1 MTPAPRRPPPSS
13 PVGTERSVYEETDP
27 AVVMKR
33 CRSTRTER
41 RRLMCR
47 EHGRQHQYRHGD
59 QAWTQHF
66 GALVLDDETL
76 RAELALSGLRIER
89 MLDPGGTWVL
99 ATP

>member
-47 EHGRQHQYRHGD
+47 EHGRQQPLNHLNRGLCRFLRLPRCSRQPAMLRCPD
-59 QAWTQHF
+59 QW
-66 GALVLDDETL
+66 
-76 RAELALSGLRIER
+76 
-89 MLDPGGTWVL
+89 
-99 ATP
+99 